1 MNNSAIFSHA
11 KKGLFMKNVLITGAD
26 GQLGTTLGKILPAAV
41 LTAHADLDI
50 TNKRAVDDFIY
61 KYHIDTIVNCAAY
74 TDVDGAEKPEN
85 KDKAFEINALGAQNL
100 AQTPCKMIHISTDY
114 VFDGNLSAGAYTT
127 SDMPNPLSVYGKT
140 KSWGEIAVL
149 GNSSNRIIIRTS
161 WLYSPYGKNF
171 VKTMRNLG
179 EKLPEISVVN
189 DQYGL
194 PTYAE
199 DLAVAIVQIIPQMKP
214 ETSGIYH
221 FSNVNPLPETPYQGI
236 SWYDFATEIMKQSN
250 KDCVVKPTTTAEY
263 SAKMAAQNRTY
274 APRPKNSTLNSSK
287 IQQKFGIQIP
297 TWRIGLK
304 RCLDEMQR

>member
-1 MNNSAIFSHA
+1 VNNSAIFSHA
-11 KKGLFMKNVLITGAD
+11 KKGLFMKSVLITGAD

-85 KDKAFEINALGAQNL
+85 KDKAFEINALGAENL
-100 AQTPCKMIHISTDY
+100 AKTPCKLIHISTDY
-114 VFDGNLSAGAYTT
+114 VFDGQSSHGAYTT
-127 SDMPNPLSVYGKT
+127 SNMPNPLSVYGKS
-140 KSWGEIAVL
+140 KNWGEIAIL
-149 GNSSNRIIIRTS
+149 GASNNCVIIRTS

-214 ETSGIYH
+214 ENNGIYH
-221 FSNVNPLPETPYQGI
+221 FSNINPLAETPYQGI

-250 KDCVVKPTTTAEY
+250 INCVVKPTTTAEY

>member
-1 MNNSAIFSHA
+1 
-11 KKGLFMKNVLITGAD
+11 MKSVLITGAN
-26 GQLGTTLGKILPAAV
+26 GQLGTTLRNLLRAAIPTSKTG
-41 LTAHADLDI
+41 LNDTEILDI
-50 TNKRAVDDFIY
+50 TDKRAVDDFVR
-61 KYHIDTIVNCAAY
+61 KYNIETIVNCAAY
-74 TDVDGAEKPEN
+74 TDVDGAEN
-85 KDKAFEINALGAQNL
+85 DKDTAFKINALGAQNL
-100 AQTPCKMIHISTDY
+100 AQTPCKMIHVSTDY
-114 VFDGNLSAGAYTT
+114 VFDGNLSSGAYTS

-149 GNSSNRIIIRTS
+149 GNSTNRIIVRTS

-214 ETSGIYH
+214 ENNGIYH
-221 FSNVNPLPETPYQGI
+221 FSNVNPLHETPYQGI

-287 IQQKFGIQIP
+287 IQQKFDIQIP
-297 TWRIGLK
+297 TWRSGLK